1 MNSRTVATLLTIAA
15 TAGLYFVARDYPA
28 LDVGLGA
35 AACALVATW
44 VLSERALRVSL
55 AVVAA
60 AMWITSMF
68 LAAGSLAVVVPC
80 LLGFAGA
87 VLIATR
93 CQHWPGM
100 SSRFARGGTRDEQRE
115 ASARELWES
124 LDRGEDPTDGNTDS

>member
-1 MNSRTVATLLTIAA
+1 MTRTLALLLTVLGA
-15 TAGLYFVARDYPA
+15 AGLYLVARDYPA

-44 VLSERALRVSL
+44 VLSEHALRVVL
-55 AVVAA
+55 AVIAA
-60 AMWITSMF
+60 VMWIGGLF

-80 LLGFAGA
+80 LLGFSGA

-100 SSRFARGGTRDEQRE
+100 SSRFARGGTGDEQRE

-124 LDRGEDPTDGNTDS
+124 LDRGEDPTDGKH

>member
-1 MNSRTVATLLTIAA
+1 M
-15 TAGLYFVARDYPA
+15 ARDYPA

-55 AVVAA
+55 AVIAA
-60 AMWITSMF
+60 AMWIGGLF
-68 LAAGSLAVVVPC
+68 LVAGSLAVVVPC
-80 LLGFAGA
+80 LLGFSGA

-100 SSRFARGGTRDEQRE
+100 SSRFARGVRAMSSERPAPGSCGRAWTAGKTR
-115 ASARELWES
+115 
-124 LDRGEDPTDGNTDS
+124 PTGNTDS